1 MGKPQE
7 ERRKEIVQATMDLT
21 AEEGIKRVTTQ
32 AIADRV
38 GIAQPT
44 VFRHFKTRDAIF
56 AAVIGWIAEN
66 LFKAISSGF
75 NPNEPSDEQLRK
87 LIKRQLTFIN
97 KHRAI
102 PKVLFSDFLHLESP
116 KLKASLQEVMN
127 RYIKRVTQILQQGK
141 ENGEF
146 RNDLDTEK
154 TAIYIAALIQGLV
167 LRWSVYEFNFSLEDE
182 ADSIWQFLL
191 PVLKSINSQNQI
203 N

>member
-1 MGKPQE
+1 MGKPHE
-7 ERRKEIVQATMDLT
+7 ERRKEIVQATMDLA

-56 AAVIGWIAEN
+56 SAVIGWIAEN
-66 LFKAISSGF
+66 LFKAISSGL
-75 NPNEPSDEQLRK
+75 NPDEQADEQLRK
-87 LIKRQLTFIN
+87 LIQRQLGFIN

-116 KLKASLQEVMN
+116 KLKTSLQEVMN
-127 RYIKRVTQILQQGK
+127 RYIKRVTQLLQQGK
-141 ENGEF
+141 ESGVFNK
-146 RNDLDTEK
+146 DLDVDQ
-154 TAIYIAALIQGLV
+154 TARYIAALIQGLV

-182 ADSIWQFLL
+182 AESIWLFLQ
-191 PVLKSINSQNQI
+191 PVLKKH
-203 N
+203 

>member
-75 NPNEPSDEQLRK
+75 NPNEHSDEQLRK
-87 LIKRQLTFIN
+87 LIKRQLAFIN

-127 RYIKRVTQILQQGK
+127 RYIERITQILLQGK
-141 ENGEF
+141 ENGVF
-146 RNDLDTEK
+146 RKDLDADK
-154 TAIYIAALIQGLV
+154 TARYLAALIQGLV

-182 ADSIWQFLL
+182 ADSIWEFML
-191 PVLKSINSQNQI
+191 PVLKNIDSQN
-203 N
+203 